1 MMDNILVSNVVDP
14 QKHFPRG
21 YKQSLPHEVSWV
33 PLFMGNDDVSG
44 CTEIL
49 QGLWE
54 WNKRRQELQGFH
66 FEDIRD
72 KLCADELH
80 APAPAALWL
89 FINETVQRLDHVNH

>member
-1 MMDNILVSNVVDP
+1 
-14 QKHFPRG
+14 
-21 YKQSLPHEVSWV
+21 
-33 PLFMGNDDVSG
+33 
-44 CTEIL
+44 
-49 QGLWE
+49 LWE